1 MNISFKEILLT
12 EVYADMLLDFNR
24 YQYVHN
30 DWFPDKNGGYYLVYQ
45 PHEENWSDTRK
56 REIVNQLRS
65 TLGNGGKLFGAYH
78 KGELIG
84 FASLDGKLLGSK
96 KQYVELTWFH
106 VSYEYR
112 GNKIGKQLFNMCAAA
127 AEQCD
132 CSKIYIVAS
141 SSEESQKAYSKLG
154 CVYAKEYIPALYEQ
168 RPNDVHMEYVL

>member
-1 MNISFKEILLT
+1 MNISFKEILLD
-12 EVYADMLLDFNR
+12 EVYADMLSDFNR

-30 DWFPDKNGGYYLVYQ
+30 DWYPDKNGGYYLVYQ

-56 REIVNQLRS
+56 KEIVNELCS
-65 TLGNGGKLFGAYH
+65 TLRNGGKLFGAYH
-78 KGELIG
+78 AGKLVG
-84 FASLDGKLLGSK
+84 FASLDGILLGSE

-106 VSYEYR
+106 VSYECR
-112 GNKIGKQLFNMCAAA
+112 GNKIGKQLFNMCVEAAK
-127 AEQCD
+127 QYD

-154 CVYAKEYIPALYEQ
+154 CVYAKEYVPALYKQ